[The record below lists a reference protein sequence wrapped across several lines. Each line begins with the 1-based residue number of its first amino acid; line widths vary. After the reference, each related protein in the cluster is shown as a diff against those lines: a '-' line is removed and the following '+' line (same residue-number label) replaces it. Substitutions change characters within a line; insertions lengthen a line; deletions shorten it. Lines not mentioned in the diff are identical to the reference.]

1 MSLLRLSRARPEPAP
16 GEPEPV
22 GPPDE
27 SALAQVELYTVWGRE
42 VGWVSSGRDRTSDWL
57 NQGDTI
63 SVRGLRDLPLAG
75 NGPDAEPAPTLAEAD
90 ALPMT
95 ERLAADVIF
104 VVPPALS
111 PNRHLR
117 LHRRIVAVRMELA
130 SFRLVGRVHIRPGAE
145 AGDYLLRGNRRFV
158 PVTGVELTHTGE
170 PSFARQ
176 LPVAIINVTHVMLL
190 DRGAHAETHEE
201 AHEGEPSVEAGRPRT
216 ADDALGA
223 LTGTTQDSFLSAR
236 VALEQLAALADE
248 GLITRTEQRRKRAEI
263 LARI

>member
-1 MSLLRLSRARPEPAP
+1 MSLLRLSHARPETAP
-16 GEPEPV
+16 SEPGPV

-75 NGPDAEPAPTLAEAD
+75 NWPDDEPTPTPAEAD

-130 SFRLVGRVHIRPGAE
+130 SFRLAGRVHIRPGAE

-158 PVTGVELTHTGE
+158 PVTGVELIHTGE

-176 LPVAIINVTHVMLL
+176 LPVAIINVTHVTLL
-190 DRGAHAETHEE
+190 DRGTHAETHES
-201 AHEGEPSVEAGRPRT
+201 EPSVDAGRPRT
-216 ADDALGA
+216 ADDALDVV
-223 LTGTTQDSFLSAR
+223 TGTTQDSFLSAR
-236 VALEQLAALADE
+236 AALEQLATLADE

>member
-1 MSLLRLSRARPEPAP
+1 MSLLRLSRTRPQTAP
-16 GEPEPV
+16 SEPEEI

-27 SALAQVELYTVWGRE
+27 SALARVELYTVWGRE

-75 NGPDAEPAPTLAEAD
+75 HRPDAEPAPTLAEVG

-104 VVPPALS
+104 VVPPALP

-130 SFRLVGRVHIRPGAE
+130 SFLLVGRVHIRPGAE

-158 PVTGVELTHTGE
+158 PVTGVELTYTGE
-170 PSFARQ
+170 PSFARH
-176 LPVAIINVTHVMLL
+176 LPVAIVNVTHVTLL
-190 DRGAHAETHEE
+190 DRGAHAATHS
-201 AHEGEPSVEAGRPRT
+201 AEPSVDAGRAT
-216 ADDALGA
+216 TTHEALDAA
-223 LTGTTQDSFLSAR
+223 TGTTQDLFLSAR

>member
-1 MSLLRLSRARPEPAP
+1 MSLLRLSRTRPETAP
-16 GEPEPV
+16 SEPEPI

-104 VVPPALS
+104 VVPPALP

-130 SFRLVGRVHIRPGAE
+130 SFRLMGRVHIRPGAE

-158 PVTGVELTHTGE
+158 PVTGVELTYTGE
-170 PSFARQ
+170 PSFARH
-176 LPVAIINVTHVMLL
+176 LPVAIINVTHVTLL
-190 DRGAHAETHEE
+190 DRGGHAESPE
-201 AHEGEPSVEAGRPRT
+201 AEPSFDAGRPRT
-216 ADDALGA
+216 ADDALDA
-223 LTGTTQDSFLSAR
+223 ATGTTQDSFLSAR

>member
-1 MSLLRLSRARPEPAP
+1 MSLLRLSRTRPQTAP
-16 GEPEPV
+16 SEPEEI

-27 SALAQVELYTVWGRE
+27 SALARVELYTVWGRE

-75 NGPDAEPAPTLAEAD
+75 HRPDAEPAPTLAEVG

-104 VVPPALS
+104 VVPPALP

-130 SFRLVGRVHIRPGAE
+130 SFLLVGRVHIRPGAE

-158 PVTGVELTHTGE
+158 PVTGVELTYTGE
-170 PSFARQ
+170 PSFARH
-176 LPVAIINVTHVMLL
+176 LPVAIVNVTHVTLL
-190 DRGAHAETHEE
+190 DRGAHAATHS
-201 AHEGEPSVEAGRPRT
+201 AEPSVAAGRAT
-216 ADDALGA
+216 TTHEALDAA
-223 LTGTTQDSFLSAR
+223 TGTTQDLFLSTR